1 MSDLLIK
8 INGDASGG
16 KEAFKEVGDAARATE
31 KDAEATKKAWQAL
44 GAGIATA
51 AAAAVA
57 FAAAS
62 VKAYVDAEKAQKQ
75 LTRAAGEYAGAL
87 SDQAEALSKLYA
99 IDDDVIKQSTILLTQ
114 WGGSAAASEKT
125 TKAILDYAQATGQD
139 AVAATQD
146 LIRNVESGG
155 AGLAKMGVHF
165 TATGDKGKDLDA
177 AVTALGK
184 KFGGAGGAYA
194 SSLAGQAESATLAF
208 EDFQKAFG
216 QMVAELLSKDG
227 IVVKL
232 TASIRELTQELFT
245 PAAAKKAQSQD
256 YVRQQL
262 KMWEDAASG
271 KVEVFK
277 DVANGIKVSFEEAQE
292 NVAKWSALLVTDG
305 KDKNVT
311 AGPRVGGET
320 NKAIKDK
327 DAVLAAAKAHAK
339 GMQDLADKNA
349 EMIRK
354 SMKDQDTVDER
365 ARQADLDTYAAELDM
380 SAKSVELDIKTFK
393 EREAADLDFR
403 KRMAKVEDEDAA
415 KRDKDAHD
423 ALAKSTKESAGAAKK
438 KEAEWASVGDQIG
451 AAFVNGLSAQLESLA
466 EGGEFDVAVFVGDI
480 LASAFAIAATAIGA
494 AYGQPALGA
503 AIGNIGSMGIRAG
516 ASAIGKSER
525 QARKARNTYHEGGWV
540 GDEAELPRHHS
551 GAWIGPDEQQAI
563 LQHGERV
570 LSRKEVGAM
579 GGPGAV
585 DGMARGRGG
594 VTVNIHAID
603 SKSAAESFEA
613 DLGRGMRRAQRTG
626 RGDLPA
632 LLGMSPR

>member
-1 MSDLLIK
+1 MADLQINIK
-8 INGDASGG
+8 GDSSGG
-16 KEAFKEVGDAARATE
+16 VKAFDDVGAAARGTE
-31 KDAEATKKAWQAL
+31 KDAESTKKAWQAL

-51 AAAAVA
+51 AAAALA

-62 VKAYVDAEKAQKQ
+62 VKAYVDSEKVQRQ
-75 LTRAAGEYAGAL
+75 LTRAAGEYTAAL

-99 IDDDVIKQSTILLTQ
+99 VDDDIIKQSAILLTQ

-139 AVAATQD
+139 AVSATQD

-227 IVVKL
+227 VVVKL

-320 NKAIKDK
+320 NKSLKEK
-327 DAVLAAAKAHAK
+327 DAVAAAAKAHAK
-339 GMQDLADKNA
+339 EMQDLSDKNA
-349 EMIRK
+349 EMMRK
-354 SMKDQDTVDER
+354 SMKDQDTVDAHSEESR
-365 ARQADLDTYAAELDM
+365 VKEVDSFWKVVEEE
-380 SAKSVELDIKTFK
+380 AKANK
-393 EREAADLDFR
+393 ERLKNDFDFQKRLAKEQDDEA
-403 KRMAKVEDEDAA
+403 E
-415 KRDKDAHD
+415 KRDKAAHD
-423 ALAKSTKESAGAAKK
+423 ALAKSTKESAEATKK

-451 AAFVNGLSAQLESLA
+451 AAFVNGLSAQLESLSQ
-466 EGGEFDVAVFVGDI
+466 GGEFDVAVFVGDI
-480 LASAFAIAATAIGA
+480 LAAAFSVAATAIGA

-570 LSRKEVGAM
+570 LSRSEVRSM

-585 DGMARGRGG
+585 DGMAKGRGG

-603 SKSAAESFEA
+603 SKSAAESFES

-632 LLGMSPR
+632 LLGVSPR

>member
-1 MSDLLIK
+1 VADLQINIK
-8 INGDASGG
+8 GDSSGG
-16 KEAFKEVGDAARATE
+16 VKAFDDVGAAARGTE
-31 KDAEATKKAWQAL
+31 KDAESTKKAWQAL
-44 GAGIATA
+44 GAGIAA
-51 AAAAVA
+51 AAAAALA
-57 FAAAS
+57 FAVAS
-62 VKAYVDAEKAQKQ
+62 VKAFADSEKVQRQ
-75 LTRAAGEYAGAL
+75 LTRAAGEYSAAL

-99 IDDDVIKQSTILLTQ
+99 VDDDIIKQSTILLTQ

-139 AVAATQD
+139 AVSATQD

-227 IVVKL
+227 VVVKL

-311 AGPRVGGET
+311 TGPRVDGTT
-320 NKAIKDK
+320 NKGLKDRE
-327 DAVLAAAKAHAK
+327 AAAAAAKAHAK
-339 GMQDLADKNA
+339 EMADISDKNA
-349 EMIRK
+349 EMMRQ
-354 SMKDQDTVDER
+354 SMRDQDTVDAHAEAAR
-365 ARQADLDTYAAELDM
+365 AKEVDSFWKVVDEEQKAEAQREANDLEFRRRMAQQVDKGNADIEAAEQASLNKAIHASNEANRKRIAD
-380 SAKSVELDIKTFK
+380 AKSV
-393 EREAADLDFR
+393 A
-403 KRMAKVEDEDAA
+403 
-415 KRDKDAHD
+415 
-423 ALAKSTKESAGAAKK
+423 
-438 KEAEWASVGDQIG
+438 DQIG
-451 AAFVNGLSAQLESLA
+451 AAFVDGLANQLAKLA
-466 EGGEFDVAVFVGDI
+466 EGGEFDVAMFIGDV
-480 LASAFAIAATAIGA
+480 LAAAFAIAATAIGT
-494 AYGQPALGA
+494 AYGQTALGSA
-503 AIGNIGSMGIRAG
+503 VGNLGAMGIRAG
-516 ASAIGKSER
+516 ASGIS
-525 QARKARNTYHEGGWV
+525 KANKKTKTYHEGGWV
-540 GDEAELPRHHS
+540 GDEAELPRYHS
-551 GAWIGPDEQQAI
+551 GAWIGGDEQRAI
-563 LQHGERV
+563 LQTGERV

-579 GGPGAV
+579 GGSSGV
-585 DGMARGRGG
+585 DAAASGGGPRFNFTIQAMDGLSIRQFFEGDGGRGFY
-594 VTVNIHAID
+594 NA
-603 SKSAAESFEA
+603 
-613 DLGRGMRRAQRTG
+613 LRTG
-626 RGDLPA
+626 RGSLTQA
-632 LLGMSPR
+632 IGGI